1 MKQFIIEWCINM
13 VMALAIVAY
22 IGIFILV
29 ALLLDDGTIKGAI
42 YISLWVVFYAVT
54 TVTSYV
60 RYYNKPQDYEY

>member
-13 VMALAIVAY
+13 VIALAIVVY
-22 IGIFILV
+22 IGIFFLV
-29 ALLLDDGTIKGAI
+29 ALLLDDGTTKGAI

-60 RYYNKPQDYEY
+60 RYCNRKRK

>member
-13 VMALAIVAY
+13 VMALAIVVY

-29 ALLLDDGTIKGAI
+29 ALLLDDSTIKWAI

-54 TVTSYV
+54 TATFYV
-60 RYYNKPQDYEY
+60 RYCNRKRK

>member
-1 MKQFIIEWCINM
+1 MKQFIIECCINM
-13 VMALAIVAY
+13 VMALAIVVY

-29 ALLLDDGTIKGAI
+29 ALLLDDSTIKGAI

-60 RYYNKPQDYEY
+60 RYRNRKRK

>member
-13 VMALAIVAY
+13 VMAKAIVVY

-29 ALLLDDGTIKGAI
+29 ALLLDDSTIKGAI
-42 YISLWVVFYAVT
+42 CISLWVVFYAVT

-60 RYYNKPQDYEY
+60 RYCNRKRK

>member
-13 VMALAIVAY
+13 VMALAIVVY

-29 ALLLDDGTIKGAI
+29 ALLLDDSIIKGAI

-60 RYYNKPQDYEY
+60 RYCNRKRK

>member
-13 VMALAIVAY
+13 VIALAIVVY
-22 IGIFILV
+22 IGIFFLV
-29 ALLLDDGTIKGAI
+29 SLLLDDGTTKGAI

-60 RYYNKPQDYEY
+60 RYYNRKRK

>member
-1 MKQFIIEWCINM
+1 MKQFIIEWCINR
-13 VMALAIVAY
+13 VMALAIVVY

-29 ALLLDDGTIKGAI
+29 ALLLDDSTIKGAI

-60 RYYNKPQDYEY
+60 RYCNRKRK